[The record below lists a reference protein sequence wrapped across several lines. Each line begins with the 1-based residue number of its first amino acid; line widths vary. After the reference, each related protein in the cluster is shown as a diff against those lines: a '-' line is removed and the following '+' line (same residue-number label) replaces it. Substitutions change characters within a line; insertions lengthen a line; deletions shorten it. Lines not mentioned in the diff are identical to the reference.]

1 MRKALG
7 WAALAAFAVTLA
19 VLHHTPEVNEALGG
33 TWWWW
38 LTVAAVI
45 AFALWRDVRSWKR
58 KENRP
63 SEPPR

>member
-7 WAALAAFAVTLA
+7 WVALPAFAVTLA

-58 KENRP
+58 KESRP